1 MEAMDASAP
10 SIGDPEP
17 QRALRS
23 RLFRLAAYID
33 AALENH
39 FEKERD
45 QLPLWLPVGLGLVFM
60 LEQPLRDGRAG
71 TEPERTGWEGIVDA
85 SD

>member
-1 MEAMDASAP
+1 LTELDVLAP
-10 SIGDPEP
+10 GSPGAGRPLVLQGGVDP
-17 QRALRS
+17 A
-23 RLFRLAAYID
+23 F
-33 AALENH
+33 
-39 FEKERD
+39 
-45 QLPLWLPVGLGLVFM
+45 GLVFM